1 MVFGRKNNLFG
12 GSDGGGERWAILCLL
27 IETCKLNDV
36 EPYAYLRDM
45 LQRMVD
51 GLLPWK
57 GSPAGLAAGT
67 A

>member
-1 MVFGRKNNLFG
+1 M
-12 GSDGGGERWAILCLL
+12 L